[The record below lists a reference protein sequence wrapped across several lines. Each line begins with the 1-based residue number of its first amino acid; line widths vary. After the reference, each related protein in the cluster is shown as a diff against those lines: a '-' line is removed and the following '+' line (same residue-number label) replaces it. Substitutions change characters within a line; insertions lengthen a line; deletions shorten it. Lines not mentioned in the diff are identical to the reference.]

1 VETWVRGELHNHF
14 RPEFLNRVDDVI
26 LFRPLGRTE
35 LRAIVELQ
43 IQRVRGLAEELGV
56 GLEVAPGALDLIAE
70 EGHDPSYGA
79 RPLKRA
85 IQRLLQD
92 PLALY
97 LLEGEI
103 PEGTRILVDSD
114 PQARRLRF
122 QAGEAAPGID
132 AGEDV

>member
-1 VETWVRGELHNHF
+1 METWVRGELHNHF